1 MTAEKYVNQ
10 IIRKVKCSKGK
21 RNEIKK
27 QILSDIEGAMAEG
40 ESLESVME
48 RMGKADSIA
57 EEFNQNFSEDERKAY
72 KKSCRIRVI
81 SIIILMIALLA
92 AGGYWMLPKISEIST
107 EGTVN
112 QASVEEQTRKVIELF
127 DAEDY
132 DSLKSCSVE
141 QMKDVLNKEV
151 MDAAKSQIGDNWG
164 NQLSFGKFYMQEI
177 EQQGLKFIVVQ
188 VNVSYENVS
197 VTYTIT
203 YDAEMKLAG
212 LYMK

>member
-1 MTAEKYVNQ
+1 MTATKYVKQ
-10 IIRKVKCSKGK
+10 ITRKLQCTGK
-21 RNEIKK
+21 RRVEIQK
-27 QILSDIEGAMAEG
+27 QLLSDIESAMAEG
-40 ESLESVME
+40 ESLESIME

-72 KKSCRIRVI
+72 KKSGRTKVV
-81 SIIILMIALLA
+81 SIIILIIIVLL
-92 AGGYWMLPKISEIST
+92 AGGYWMLPKISEIGT
-107 EGTVN
+107 EGTIN
-112 QASVEEQTRKVIELF
+112 QASVEEQTRKIIALF
-127 DAEDY
+127 DADDY

-141 QMKDVLNKEV
+141 QMKDVLNEEV
-151 MDAAKSQIGDNWG
+151 MDAAKSQISDNWG

-177 EQQGLKFIVVQ
+177 EQQGVKFIVVQ

-203 YDAEMKLAG
+203 YDAQMNLAG